1 MFLQNDFFFQ
11 VVKFNGARIKNI
23 HHLAHLIDCKLLPS
37 LSIVHSFYFMICLR
51 VVPLLFSFSA
61 CEDRYLRFEFEDSYV
76 AVLEKEAVAAASP
89 SVLSDYGI
97 PSERSSD
104 LSKPYVDT
112 LEVEGDQPADE
123 EFGDSPVSNY
133 EFGPDGLL
141 WA

>member
-1 MFLQNDFFFQ
+1 MELELKTFITL
-11 VVKFNGARIKNI
+11 RTS
-23 HHLAHLIDCKLLPS
+23 LIVSCLPS
-37 LSIVHSFYFMICLR
+37 LSIGHSFSFTICLR
-51 VVPLLFSFSA
+51 IVPLLFSFSA
-61 CEDRYLRFEFEDSYV
+61 CKDRYLRFEFEDSYV
-76 AVLEKEAVAAASP
+76 AVLEKESVTTASP

-104 LSKPYVDT
+104 LLKPYVDA

>member
-1 MFLQNDFFFQ
+1 MIFFQ
-11 VVKFNGARIKNI
+11 VVKFNGTRIKNI
-23 HHLAHLIDCKLLPS
+23 HHLAHLIDSCK
-37 LSIVHSFYFMICLR
+37 
-51 VVPLLFSFSA
+51 
-61 CEDRYLRFEFEDSYV
+61 DRYLRFEFEDSYV
-76 AVLEKEAVAAASP
+76 AVLEKESVTAASP

-104 LSKPYVDT
+104 LLKPYVDA